1 MNPLAILAFLTGPIG
16 RWVSIGLIGV
26 AIFFAGELRGRRIAN
41 ANCEAKAQEAIRAA
55 NQQDAKARTEVQQ
68 QSDATLQ
75 ELRGQKEK
83 ADARVAELQLQ
94 LSALPL
100 DAPCLYGADG
110 KPATRRVQPQSSPAP
125 RASNPRASGPTSLSP
140 TGASPAGPRGK

>member
-16 RWVSIGLIGV
+16 RWVSIGLIGL

-55 NQQDAKARTEVQQ
+55 TQQDAKARTEVQK
-68 QSDATLQ
+68 QSDTTIE
-75 ELRGQKEK
+75 ELREQKEK
-83 ADARVAELQLQ
+83 ADARVAQLQLQ

-110 KPATRRVQPQSSPAP
+110 KPAASRVRNKSSPAP
-125 RASNPRASGPTSLSP
+125 RASNPRASGPASVP
-140 TGASPAGPRGK
+140 AASPGTAGPRGK